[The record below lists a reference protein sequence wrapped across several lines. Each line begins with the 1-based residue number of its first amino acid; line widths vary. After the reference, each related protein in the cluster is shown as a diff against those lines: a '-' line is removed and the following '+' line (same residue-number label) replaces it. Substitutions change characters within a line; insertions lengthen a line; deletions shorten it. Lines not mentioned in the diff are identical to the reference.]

1 MIWGSPAF
9 RRSSG
14 TRPWRDSRPR
24 PSCGP
29 GARRAVDV
37 GATAISAA
45 DPAQRRRR
53 GAVRPWPLVDP
64 RTGPSG
70 SDHPAGLPPRTA
82 EMMAPA
88 AASQGIA
95 QGAGKVAT
103 MTILHCSGWWG
114 NTAGPPT
121 VSWLRP
127 TWSRSCAACCVH
139 GRRACRPRQER
150 CGGPPGSSTVALSL
164 VGAAAGSATPQ
175 RMSVRSPPPPARSPS
190 DSAGCNRRADPDPP
204 VLSAYEMSRALIRPF
219 PDRPGAVS

>member
-82 EMMAPA
+82 END
-88 AASQGIA
+88 
-95 QGAGKVAT
+95 GARRCEPGD
-103 MTILHCSGWWG
+103 
-114 NTAGPPT
+114 
-121 VSWLRP
+121 RP
-127 TWSRSCAACCVH
+127 
-139 GRRACRPRQER
+139 GRRKSRDNDDPALQRLVGQHCGTADSIVASADLVAQLR
-150 CGGPPGSSTVALSL
+150 CVLCARSSCVPTPAGTVWRPPGSSTVALSL